1 MLLHK
6 LLMALLLGA
15 AWSVQLSAATIN
27 VPVDEPTIQAG
38 INAAVNGVDEVVVAP
53 GTYTEAINFNGKAI
67 TVRSASGD
75 PDDTIIAGT
84 GNLRVVQ
91 CVTNETCATV
101 LSGFTVT
108 GGNTTGSGAG
118 MLNNN
123 SSPTVTNCHFSGNTA
138 SDKGGGMGNFNDSRP
153 TVTHCRFIGNTA
165 TTSSGGGMLNHN
177 SSPTVMN
184 CLFSDNTASLGG
196 GMSNN
201 ESSSPTVLNCSFIA
215 NTASNQGG
223 GMSNLVNCSPLVAN
237 CTFSGNSADNEGG
250 GMCNVASDPLVTN
263 CSFSGNLALLSGG
276 GMFNTFGSSPEVN
289 NCIFWENSDI
299 GGADQSGQIDSANF
313 GSPNVPKVNYSNIQG
328 GWTGAGGT
336 GNIEANPLFL
346 DADGADDTVGT
357 ADDNLRLQSDSP
369 CLDAADSSPLVNVR
383 VITDRDG
390 FNRFAEVPTVADSG
404 AGPLTYTDMG
414 AYERQPCHPAVPG
427 DVNCDGIVNLLD
439 QALLAAHWL
448 ATG

>member
-38 INAAVNGVDEVVVAP
+38 INAAVSGVDEVVVAP

-237 CTFSGNSADNEGG
+237 CTFSGNTANLGG
-250 GMCNVASDPLVTN
+250 GMSNSEQSHPLVAN
-263 CSFSGNLALLSGG
+263 CSFSNNAADFGG
-276 GMFNTFGSSPEVN
+276 GVN
-289 NCIFWENSDI
+289 NLINCTPMLANCVLWGDLPDEIFNLSSSLPTVRFSDVQGGLPANTVD
-299 GGADQSGQIDSANF
+299 GGANID
-313 GSPNVPKVNYSNIQG
+313 VD
-328 GWTGAGGT
+328 
-336 GNIEANPLFL
+336 PLFV
-346 DADGADDTVGT
+346 DADGPDDSAGT
-357 ADDNLRLQSDSP
+357 EDDNLRLQASSP
-369 CLDAADSSPLVNVR
+369 CIDGADSTLLAEQNIYTDFDGNLRFVNF
-383 VITDRDG
+383 THK
-390 FNRFAEVPTVADSG
+390 ADTG
-404 AGPLTYTDMG
+404 AGPYPFLDRG
-414 AYERQPCHPAVPG
+414 PYETAFDCAIPA
-427 DVNCDGIVNLLD
+427 DINCDGIVNLTD
-439 QALLAAHWL
+439 QALLALHWL
-448 ATG
+448 EQTG